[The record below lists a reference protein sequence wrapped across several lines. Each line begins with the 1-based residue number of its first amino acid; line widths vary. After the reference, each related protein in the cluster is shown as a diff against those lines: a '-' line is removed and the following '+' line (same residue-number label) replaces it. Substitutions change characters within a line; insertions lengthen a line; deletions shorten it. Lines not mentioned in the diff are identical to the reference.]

1 MRRRLFPALLALT
14 AAPATSHAVGL
25 ATQLNCASDYYAYC
39 SQHPV
44 GSPGVRKCMR
54 ENGPR
59 LSKSCISALISDGE
73 ISKAEVERTKAKLAS
88 DKAQARQKTKAKIE
102 EAKAKTKTKADKPV
116 EAVAERKAPAKTKR
130 EAVAKLTDD
139 DTRKVSKPQVAPAP
153 KVQPEPS
160 ERATTKPELP
170 APKPA
175 ASQVE
180 PVLTLDEETYKALK
194 AREAYFVVE
203 EDDVTPVVRAA
214 SDSAGTDASN
224 ATSPADEDAA
234 AQSQNAN
241 PPVLPEKEAKPASN
255 IITRSVTVEKDTS
268 PVGTAVAEPPAE
280 TAEPDTAKSA
290 SDPAPRESASRKTQA
305 AKKPDYPPGKMALGR
320 PSTQPSVPAVKPVPS
335 QSQAWQE
342 FMNNRF
348 SGGFNYEGMDASF
361 SRRGR

>member
-54 ENGPR
+54 ANGPR

-88 DKAQARQKTKAKIE
+88 DKAKARQKTKAKIE
-102 EAKAKTKTKADKPV
+102 EAKAKTKVEKP
-116 EAVAERKAPAKTKR
+116 AQTVAERKAPAKTKR

-139 DTRKVSKPQVAPAP
+139 DARKVSKPQVAPAP
-153 KVQPEPS
+153 KVRSEPS
-160 ERATTKPELP
+160 DRAAIRPENP

-175 ASQVE
+175 ASKVE
-180 PVLTLDEETYKALK
+180 PVLTLDDETYRALK
-194 AREAYFVVE
+194 AREAYFVI
-203 EDDVTPVVRAA
+203 EDGSETPVTRAA
-214 SDSAGTDASN
+214 IDSAATDATS
-224 ATSPADEDAA
+224 ATSQPVNEDAA
-234 AQSQNAN
+234 AQFHNAN
-241 PPVLPEKEAKPASN
+241 APVLPEDEAKPASVS
-255 IITRSVTVEKDTS
+255 TTQSVTVEKDTS
-268 PVGTAVAEPPAE
+268 PASTAVAEPPPE
-280 TAEPDTAKSA
+280 TAEPVTDK
-290 SDPAPRESASRKTQA
+290 SDPAARESAPARKLQA
-305 AKKPDYPPGKMALGR
+305 AKKPDYPPGKMALGK
-320 PSTQPSVPAVKPVPS
+320 PSSQPSAPAVKPVPS
-335 QSQAWQE
+335 QSQAWQD

-361 SRRGR
+361 ARRGR